1 MPNGKKK
8 IKKIA
13 ETAFDAVTPLG
24 SIVNPAIRKA
34 VKDIGGRKACQNKGG
49 KWVKGK
55 CIPESQIRTGKKK
68 HSDLPIRI
76 DGLGRKR
83 SIDPAGHRRES

>member
-13 ETAFDAVTPLG
+13 EFALDTAMPLG
-24 SIVNPAIRKA
+24 HIVNPAIRE
-34 VKDIGGRKACQNKGG
+34 VGGRVACQKKGG

-55 CIPESQIRTGKKK
+55 CVSKAKPQPPVSGPKDRGLRTGRKKYQIY
-68 HSDLPIRI
+68 L
-76 DGLGRKR
+76 
-83 SIDPAGHRRES
+83 

>member
-13 ETAFDAVTPLG
+13 EFALDTAMPLG
-24 SIVNPAIRKA
+24 HIVNPAIRKA
-34 VKDIGGRKACQNKGG
+34 GKEVGGRVACQKKGG

-55 CIPESQIRTGKKK
+55 CVSKAKPQPPVSGPKDR
-68 HSDLPIRI
+68 SVRA
-76 DGLGRKR
+76 GRKKYSSPPKR
-83 SIDPAGHRRES
+83 SSY

>member
-13 ETAFDAVTPLG
+13 EFALDTAMPLG
-24 SIVNPAIRKA
+24 HIVNPAIRK
-34 VKDIGGRKACQNKGG
+34 VGKDIGGRIACQKKGG

-55 CIPESQIRTGKKK
+55 CVPGSQIRTGKKK
-68 HSDLPIRI
+68 YPSKSPE
-76 DGLGRKR
+76 R
-83 SIDPAGHRRES
+83 SS

>member
-13 ETAFDAVTPLG
+13 EFAHDVVTPLG
-24 SIVNPAIRKA
+24 AIVNPSIRKA
-34 VKDIGGRKACQNKGG
+34 GKEVGGRIACRKKGG

-55 CIPESQIRTGKKK
+55 CIPKSQIRTGRKKYPSK
-68 HSDLPIRI
+68 SPE
-76 DGLGRKR
+76 R
-83 SIDPAGHRRES
+83 SSY

>member
-1 MPNGKKK
+1 MANGKKK

-13 ETAFDAVTPLG
+13 EAAFDAVTPLG

-34 VKDIGGRKACQNKGG
+34 GKDIGGRIACQKKGG

-55 CIPESQIRTGKKK
+55 CVPGSQIRTGKKK
-68 HSDLPIRI
+68 YPSKSPE
-76 DGLGRKR
+76 R
-83 SIDPAGHRRES
+83 SS